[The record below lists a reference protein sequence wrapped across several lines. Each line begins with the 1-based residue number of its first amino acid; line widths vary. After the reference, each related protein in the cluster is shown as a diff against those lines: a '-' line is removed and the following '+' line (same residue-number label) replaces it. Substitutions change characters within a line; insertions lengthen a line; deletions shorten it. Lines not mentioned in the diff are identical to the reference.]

1 MARGLAGTRLTQRAQ
16 NRTHDFRLDRGK
28 ILRFR
33 FIGVRPESAAAG
45 HLDQLSVDPQL
56 GSRLANAALDH
67 RADALACDAG
77 RREYVQSFDS
87 RQLVRELLSEGR
99 AEGFCTEVG
108 EWQDG
113 DVRELPD
120 GAFDEARTREVQR
133 HRPQN
138 KGCDE
143 RNGHPTRFFA
153 GPDARCDFHW
163 KGLYRDSR
171 RPKRG
176 GCFPAVVTMK
186 AK

>member
-1 MARGLAGTRLTQRAQ
+1 MAGELAGTRLAQRAH
-16 NRTHDFRLDRGK
+16 NGTHDFRLNCDD
-28 ILRFR
+28 ILWFR

-56 GSRLANAALDH
+56 VSGLANGALDH
-67 RADALACDAG
+67 RADALARDAG
-77 RREYVQSFDS
+77 RREHVQSFDS

-99 AEGFCTEVG
+99 AEGFRTEVG

-113 DVRELPD
+113 DVREIPD

-153 GPDARCDFHW
+153 GRDVRYDFHW

-171 RPKRG
+171 ARKRG
-176 GCFPAVVTMK
+176 GCFPAIVTMK